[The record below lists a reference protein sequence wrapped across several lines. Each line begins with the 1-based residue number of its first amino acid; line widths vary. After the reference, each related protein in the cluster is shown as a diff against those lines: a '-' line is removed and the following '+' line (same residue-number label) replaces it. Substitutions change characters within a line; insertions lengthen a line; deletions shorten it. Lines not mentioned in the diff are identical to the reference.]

1 MVLVRIRN
9 KSQIKKKLK
18 MGYFS
23 VSKITDI
30 TLKKANFRDS
40 LTVFFLTFSL
50 LVIIFRLS

>member
-1 MVLVRIRN
+1 MVSVRIRN
-9 KSQIKKKLK
+9 KCQIKKELK

-40 LTVFFLTFSL
+40 LTVFFLTISL
-50 LVIIFRLS
+50 LVIIFRFS

>member
-30 TLKKANFRDS
+30 TLKKANFKVS
-40 LTVFFLTFSL
+40 LTLFFT
-50 LVIIFRLS
+50 IIFKIVTILRFS

>member
-9 KSQIKKKLK
+9 KCQIKKELK

-30 TLKKANFRDS
+30 TLIKANFRDS
-40 LTVFFLTFSL
+40 LTVFFLAIFI
-50 LVIIFRLS
+50 LVIIPRFS

>member
-30 TLKKANFRDS
+30 TLKKANFKDS
-40 LTVFFLTFSL
+40 LTLFFA
-50 LVIIFRLS
+50 IIFKIVTILRFS

>member
-30 TLKKANFRDS
+30 TLKKANFKDS
-40 LTVFFLTFSL
+40 LTLFFT
-50 LVIIFRLS
+50 IIFKIVTILRFS